1 MPWGTIEK
9 LEQRH
14 DISRGSHSKDKKETE
29 EPLRRP
35 LHELKWGRLGR
46 QQVAFVKHGSD
57 RSLSSAGLR
66 VYHTYPLQKQAK
78 VFLIAPRVKSNS
90 GPSPKFDPIMQCQ
103 GLMSRHP
110 LFPLPGM
117 LFSPLSFQLF
127 SEALLYELPLE
138 AGLDAPSSF
147 LPKRLNHLVFRHTYP
162 LLDILHDRSSSF
174 CPAIIHHQA
183 LHPVSVLPSCFYLE
197 PFLQSLPSSVHLICD
212 EFSSIVNRISFLGNF
227 SSKVDCLTLFGHHF
241 ARMSRVSI
249 DIPFETFVSVFT
261 CHTASCRMSSDSEVS
276 NKCFPHSNFLSA
288 FLGVCMPFQ

>member
-14 DISRGSHSKDKKETE
+14 DISRGSHSKDKKKTE
-29 EPLRRP
+29 EPHRRP

-46 QQVAFVKHGSD
+46 QQVVFIKHNSD
-57 RSLSSAGLR
+57 RSLSSAGPCI
-66 VYHTYPLQKQAK
+66 YHAYPLRKQAK

-103 GLMSRHP
+103 DLRSWHQ

-147 LPKRLNHLVFRHTYP
+147 LP
-162 LLDILHDRSSSF
+162 
-174 CPAIIHHQA
+174 
-183 LHPVSVLPSCFYLE
+183 
-197 PFLQSLPSSVHLICD
+197 
-212 EFSSIVNRISFLGNF
+212 
-227 SSKVDCLTLFGHHF
+227 
-241 ARMSRVSI
+241 
-249 DIPFETFVSVFT
+249 
-261 CHTASCRMSSDSEVS
+261 
-276 NKCFPHSNFLSA
+276 
-288 FLGVCMPFQ
+288 